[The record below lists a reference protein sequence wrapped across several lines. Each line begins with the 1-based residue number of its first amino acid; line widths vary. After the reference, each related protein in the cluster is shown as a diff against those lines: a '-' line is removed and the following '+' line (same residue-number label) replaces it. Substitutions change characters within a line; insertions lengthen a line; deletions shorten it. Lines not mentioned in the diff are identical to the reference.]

1 MTSKSLSRRH
11 VLLLTSTLLCLIFLS
26 QVLVQ
31 NFHFEI
37 DRRKIVTGWIVWTI
51 LKTHWILS
59 LLVSG
64 KLDEPRVCSGTSE
77 PIDAVYTWV
86 NGSDPNFL
94 KSLRQYRP
102 EVNNKEYEGKI
113 KITRT
118 QEGFERITSWDF
130 FFKGW
135 TPIDCAKR
143 VYFKSKTRCN

>member
-1 MTSKSLSRRH
+1 MTSKSLSRKQ

-37 DRRKIVTGWIVWTI
+37 DRRKIVTGRIVWTI

-59 LLVSG
+59 LLASG
-64 KLDEPRVCSGTSE
+64 KLDEPRVCFGTSE

-113 KITRT
+113 KVTKT
-118 QEGFERITSWDF
+118 Q
-130 FFKGW
+130 KGL
-135 TPIDCAKR
+135 
-143 VYFKSKTRCN
+143 KTF